1 MTFTYALQQLLFTV
15 VLPVVVSGGLYLLL
29 RKSLPDLAL
38 VLAVIAG
45 YLSGHLALQ
54 SLPKFPP
61 SSLFH
66 YFPYLA
72 LVALLWLGLEKLWAK
87 NLLTRWGLRALILL
101 ASYVYMLR
109 RIIQNSWQLWETV
122 AWFVGL
128 LLVLL
133 LVWWVLERLSQGE
146 RPLLPPTFFLTALVI
161 LVVGSSITIATA
173 GSSVSLGQLGG
184 VLAASLGAVMV
195 LSWFT
200 KVEGTAYLATAFIFL
215 QGTMWLGG
223 ATFSKLP
230 IILGVILALSL
241 CLLLPIRTPQTFR
254 NHVLRLLF
262 FAIPIVAV
270 VSFALVEFLREPPF

>member
-1 MTFTYALQQLLFTV
+1 MSVSYALQQLLFTV
-15 VLPVVVSGGLYLLL
+15 ILPVVVSGGLYLLL
-29 RKSLPDLAL
+29 RKVLPELAL
-38 VLAVIAG
+38 TLAVIAG
-45 YLSGHLALQ
+45 YLSGHVALQ
-54 SLPKFPP
+54 GLPKFPP

-72 LVALLWLGLEKLWAK
+72 LVAILWLGLEKLWAK
-87 NLLTRWGLRALILL
+87 NPVARWGLRSLILL

-161 LVVGSSITIATA
+161 LVVGSSITISTA
-173 GSSVSLGQLGG
+173 GSSVRLGQLGG
-184 VLAASLGAVMV
+184 VLAASIGAVMV
-195 LSWFT
+195 LSWFI
-200 KVEGTAYLATAFIFL
+200 KVEGAVHLATAFIFL

-230 IILGVILALSL
+230 VISGVILALSL
-241 CLLLPIRTPQTFR
+241 CLLLLLRTPQTFR
-254 NHVLRLLF
+254 SHLLRLVF
-262 FAIPIVAV
+262 FAIPIVVVVGFAV
-270 VSFALVEFLREPPF
+270 IEFLREPPF